1 MKNKERVVWISAL
14 MIMIALVITLIVFP
28 NKNVASVNGEEITKD
43 DLYDQLVAQSGPE
56 MLDKLITDEIIEQ
69 EAKKEKVKISQ
80 DEIDKEM
87 KTLAEQYGGEKAF
100 DEILKTNGVDKTEF
114 EKSMETYL
122 TTKKLLEPRIK
133 ITDDEMKTYFEENK
147 ASFAQE
153 EQVQA
158 SHILVE
164 DEKTA
169 KEVIKKINA
178 GEDFAKLAKEY
189 STDASNS
196 ESGGELGYFGRGDM
210 VEEFSNAAFSLPVG
224 KISDP
229 VKTEYGYHVIKVTDK
244 KEAKEANY
252 EDSKEKIKAAI
263 FDSKISSEFSTWLDE
278 KHKEYEIKNY
288 LDGKGSEE
296 ESE

>member
-1 MKNKERVVWISAL
+1 MKNKERVIWISAL

-28 NKNVASVNGEEITKD
+28 NKNVASVNGEKITKD
-43 DLYDQLVAQSGPE
+43 ELYDQLVSQNGPE
-56 MLDKLITDEIIEQ
+56 MLDKLIMDEIIKQ
-69 EAKKEKVKISQ
+69 EAKKEKIDISQ
-80 DEIDKEM
+80 KEIDKEM
-87 KTLAEQYGGEKAF
+87 EKYAEQFGGEEAF
-100 DEILKTNGVDKTEF
+100 KEILKSNGVEYSQF
-114 EKSMETYL
+114 EKDMEIFL
-122 TTKKLLEPRIK
+122 ATKKLLEPRIK

-158 SHILVE
+158 SHILVK

-169 KEVIKKINA
+169 NEVIKKINA

-252 EDSKEKIKAAI
+252 EESKEEVKAAI
-263 FDSKISSEFSTWLDE
+263 FETKISSEYSTWLDE

-288 LDGKGSEE
+288 LNGKSSEE